1 MLNFKKILGKGFNI
15 SIDNPAQK
23 SKLLQINLGRSNY
36 QSKQKVELLQFL
48 GVFQM
53 LWRYSV
59 SDAFDFEKY
68 KSAKAKI
75 GNILGQSDTEEGITE
90 AIERYKEVKINC

>member
-1 MLNFKKILGKGFNI
+1 
-15 SIDNPAQK
+15 
-23 SKLLQINLGRSNY
+23 
-36 QSKQKVELLQFL
+36 
-48 GVFQM
+48 M

-90 AIERYKEVKINC
+90 AIER